1 MGLRSAGLFAS
12 SSSRAARA
20 RCNAFC
26 DSPKTRGGWGGG
38 THRFATPPAAHAH
51 AAERLL
57 DCLRSSIEGD
67 RLGKTLQ
74 KAVDALSA
82 WAGLFLAPA
91 KTKRQPAGP
100 FAGMRFLDVFA
111 GIGGIHLALS
121 SLGATCAG
129 AVELD
134 KEARATYRA
143 NHPGSYPMH
152 ADVRAVEAGMFGKVD
167 IVCGGFPCQSFSIAG
182 ARAGFDDPDKGALFF
197 DLARLIGALSPPSV
211 AILENV
217 AGLISHDGGKTL
229 DIVLGTLTHRRR
241 PRRHAPGRCSG
252 PSLVTPRECARMQGF
267 PETFAHHA
275 SRNTALRQFRQLGV
289 GTSR

>member
-1 MGLRSAGLFAS
+1 MTLLAQRVEAGADDAEMLGS
-12 SSSRAARA
+12 SECAEAARYLLFNL
-20 RCNAFC
+20 R
-26 DSPKTRGGWGGG
+26 
-38 THRFATPPAAHAH
+38 HAH
-51 AAERLL
+51 GALL
-57 DCLRSSIEGD
+57 GGAVPGAGQDEAPARRPIGRHALPGCLR
-67 RLGKTLQ
+67 
-74 KAVDALSA
+74 
-82 WAGLFLAPA
+82 W
-91 KTKRQPAGP
+91 
-100 FAGMRFLDVFA
+100 
-111 GIGGIHLALS
+111 IGGIHLALS

-167 IVCGGFPCQSFSIAG
+167 IVCGGFPSQSFSIAG